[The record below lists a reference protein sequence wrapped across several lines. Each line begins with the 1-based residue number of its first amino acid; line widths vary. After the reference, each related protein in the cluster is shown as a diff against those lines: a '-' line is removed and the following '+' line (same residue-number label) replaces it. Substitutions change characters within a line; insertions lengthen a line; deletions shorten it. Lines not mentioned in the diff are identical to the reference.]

1 MPKTNPSV
9 AMSGEFINA
18 IYAGVIKTIEIGID
32 ESCKVS
38 VNDYSHV
45 KKDVNGA
52 ILKQRIK
59 NKDTGQ
65 TYEQYGHF
73 SDTKRYFITE
83 AFGKEYTKFSLRRS
97 RNKIT
102 DSAMKY
108 YDQSKVDLTNGYGM
122 VEINPYIDSRFV
134 FVRAVFKDGNCYV
147 VKAMLSDTIVGETE
161 IASLIASG
169 DRVQVECNPSLAAY
183 VRNLRMQTQD
193 VRGRKPFPDP
203 QKRISAHIDYIQNN
217 IFIPSDYDKDSL
229 FEAFIENI
237 LDYNDKNN
245 IEAINSLAA
254 LSERVK
260 RGLYTT

>member
-1 MPKTNPSV
+1 
-9 AMSGEFINA
+9 
-18 IYAGVIKTIEIGID
+18 
-32 ESCKVS
+32 
-38 VNDYSHV
+38 
-45 KKDVNGA
+45 
-52 ILKQRIK
+52 
-59 NKDTGQ
+59 
-65 TYEQYGHF
+65 
-73 SDTKRYFITE
+73 
-83 AFGKEYTKFSLRRS
+83 
-97 RNKIT
+97 
-102 DSAMKY
+102 MKY